1 MKKQSKPVIF
11 LTMNVLLIFNLLVY
25 FGIRSMWSGIVR
37 YTFKPMP
44 YILLAALV
52 ITVLG
57 VTTLSMN
64 KKYPLPITIWA
75 GIVNILFLGLD
86 AYIISLTTEA
96 THYFIREFSYGLLYI
111 GIIFSLNKV
120 HIYIKELFGGISTV
134 VHTSLPG
141 IYEK

>member
-11 LTMNVLLIFNLLVY
+11 LAMNVLLIFNLLVY

-75 GIVNILFLGLD
+75 GIVNI
-86 AYIISLTTEA
+86 
-96 THYFIREFSYGLLYI
+96 
-111 GIIFSLNKV
+111 
-120 HIYIKELFGGISTV
+120 
-134 VHTSLPG
+134 
-141 IYEK
+141 